1 MNLTIRCVAPVI
13 CTGVLLLWGGQA
25 LAQDA
30 AFNQAVNGAIDRG
43 VANLRRLQGKDGTW
57 ARGDAKASTRET
69 CGATALAGLT
79 LLECGVAP
87 DDKAV
92 KRAADAVRKMA
103 VAEKYVYS
111 VSLCI
116 LFLDKLGDPQD
127 EPFIDA
133 LATRLLAAQ
142 DRTRWAWSYYCPA
155 PDAAEVAR
163 LTDVLKN
170 RKELPGKPPGWK
182 PRPQKDLPKAVMDQ
196 IVQIYRTPARPAA
209 GDVDN
214 SNTQFALLALWV
226 TRRHGIPA
234 DFAIAKVES
243 RLRATQRPHGGW
255 TYRYPDKVLDEGMF
269 QSPDFQPSPQM
280 TCSGLLGMAL
290 AHGILDPKKAL
301 KYDLANDPAVKLG
314 FLALGSFVGNA
325 TGDVSKATKLTRPGK
340 AYYFLWS
347 LERMAVLYDL
357 KTIGG
362 KDWYRWGAEILL
374 ANQGPDGG
382 WHGEYDRGGCDTC
395 FALLFLKRTNVARD
409 LTQLLLGKGKDPGK
423 TPPKLLE
430 MIEKEFAPG
439 IEKKPGS
446 RQAPPGRQ
454 GSAAPLGDPAL
465 GSAARRFPLGGFCAR
480 LAVTHSGLASGDCGG
495 GAGAGATCFFIVRTT
510 LP

>member
-1 MNLTIRCVAPVI
+1 LEDLPMRLAIRGAALALGAV
-13 CTGVLLLWGGQA
+13 LLWGGLA
-25 LAQDA
+25 PAQDD
-30 AFNQAVNGAIDRG
+30 AFNRAVNGAIDRG
-43 VANLRRLQGKDGTW
+43 VANLRAIQNKQDGTW
-57 ARGDAKASTRET
+57 ARGDPRGSTKET

-79 LLECGVAP
+79 LLECGVEP
-87 DDKAV
+87 DDPAV
-92 KRAADAVRKMA
+92 KKAAHAIRKMA
-103 VAEKYVYS
+103 VAETYVYS

-142 DRTRWAWSYYCPA
+142 DRTQWAWSYDCPK
-155 PDAAEVAR
+155 PSGTEVAR
-163 LTDVLKN
+163 LKDALRN
-170 RKELPGKPPGWK
+170 RKELPGRPPGWK
-182 PRPQKDLPKAVMDQ
+182 PRTEKDLPKDVMDQ
-196 IVQIYRTPARPAA
+196 IVQIYRTPARPALSA
-209 GDVDN
+209 VDN

-226 TRRHGIPA
+226 ARRHGIPS
-234 DFAIAKVES
+234 DYAIAMVER

-255 TYRYPDKVLDEGMF
+255 TYRYPDKVPADPRVAQGMF
-269 QSPDFQPSPQM
+269 LTQDFQPSAQM

-301 KYDLANDPAVKLG
+301 PFDLANDPAVKLG
-314 FLALGSFVGNA
+314 FLALGSFIGNA
-325 TGDVSKATKLTRPGK
+325 TGDVSKATRLTKPGK

-374 ANQGPDGG
+374 ANQGGDGG
-382 WHGEYDRGGCDTC
+382 WHGEFDRGGCDTC

-409 LTQLLLGKGKDPGK
+409 LTVQLLGKGKDPGK

-446 RQAPPGRQ
+446 RSGAPGRQ
-454 GSAAPLGDPAL
+454 GSAAPRPRPELTRAAGLPSRQHSAL
-465 GSAARRFPLGGFCAR
+465 LTYRR
-480 LAVTHSGLASGDCGG
+480 LA
-495 GAGAGATCFFIVRTT
+495 
-510 LP
+510 

>member
-1 MNLTIRCVAPVI
+1 LEDLPMHLAIRYVAPAV
-13 CTGVLLLWGGQA
+13 CAVVLWGGRVP
-25 LAQDA
+25 AQDA

-43 VANLRRLQGKDGTW
+43 VANLRNLQNKQDGTW
-57 ARGDAKASTRET
+57 PRGNKRET

-92 KRAADAVRKMA
+92 KMAADAVRKMA
-103 VAEKYVYS
+103 VTEKYVYS

-116 LFLDKLGDPQD
+116 LFLDRLGDPQD
-127 EPFIDA
+127 EPFIEA
-133 LATRLLAAQ
+133 LATRLLAGQ
-142 DRTRWAWSYYCPA
+142 DRTRWAWSYDCYPRSR
-155 PDAAEVAR
+155 PIDQAEVAR
-163 LTDVLKN
+163 LSDVLKN
-170 RKELPGKPPGWK
+170 RKELPGKPPGFK
-182 PRPQKDLPKAVMDQ
+182 PRTQKDLPKAVMDQ
-196 IVQIYRTPARPAA
+196 IAQIYRTPARPTLS
-209 GDVDN
+209 DVDN

-226 TRRHGIPA
+226 ARRHGIPA
-234 DFAIAKVES
+234 DYAIAMVEK

-255 TYRYPDKVLDEGMF
+255 TYRYPDKVIDERMF
-269 QSPDFQPSPQM
+269 LTGDYQPSPQM

-290 AHGILDPKKAL
+290 AHGILDPNKAL
-301 KYDLANDPAVKLG
+301 KYNLSNDPAVKLG
-314 FLALGSFVGNA
+314 FLALGNFVGNA
-325 TGDVSKATKLTRPGK
+325 TGDVSKATKLSRPGR

-374 ANQGPDGG
+374 ANQGGDGG
-382 WHGEYDRGGCDTC
+382 WHGDYGQGGCDTC

-439 IEKKPGS
+439 IEKKRGS

-454 GSAAPLGDPAL
+454 GSAAPLVRPAL
-465 GSAARRFPLGGFCAR
+465 GWTAELPRREGQAPRLLGHRYAAL
-480 LAVTHSGLASGDCGG
+480 LAAER
-495 GAGAGATCFFIVRTT
+495 A
-510 LP
+510 